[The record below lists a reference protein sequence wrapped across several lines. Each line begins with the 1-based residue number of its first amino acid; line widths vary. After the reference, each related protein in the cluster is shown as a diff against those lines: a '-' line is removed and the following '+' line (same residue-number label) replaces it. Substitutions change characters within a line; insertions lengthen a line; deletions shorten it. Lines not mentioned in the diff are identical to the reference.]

1 MQSGRQLLEMEEIY
15 MKRPVFPLLSKIALI
30 LSGVLFFCHDLI
42 KFLELQNI
50 YIYISGVDAK
60 AISPYLLIPGAFFLI
75 CAGAIFLFLNCRHI
89 ILRILIILLALGL
102 SYGAFYFVIF
112 GLFFSPENTYYEFT
126 SNDQQHTII
135 VGEES
140 WLKPMGCEFYE
151 KTSFCTMKKVGDSG
165 IHKVPFPMKPEDV
178 SFVWK
183 EGSFAFHYGDA
194 DYQVIELEYT
204 D

>member
-1 MQSGRQLLEMEEIY
+1 

-42 KFLELQNI
+42 KFLELQDI
-50 YIYISGVDAK
+50 YIYISGISAK
-60 AISPYLLIPGAFFLI
+60 EITPFLLFPGAFFLI
-75 CAGAIFLFLNCRHI
+75 CAGAISLFLNCRHI
-89 ILRILIILLALGL
+89 ILRILIILLALVIFVA
-102 SYGAFYFVIF
+102 AFYFVIF
-112 GLFFSPENTYYEFT
+112 GLFFSPDNTYYEFT
-126 SNDQQHTII
+126 SDDQQHTII

-151 KTSFCTMKKVGDSG
+151 KTSFCTMKKVGKSKINEMPYPLD
-165 IHKVPFPMKPEDV
+165 PEAV
-178 SFVWK
+178 FVVWK
-183 EGSFAFHYGDA
+183 ENSFAFHYGDA

>member
-1 MQSGRQLLEMEEIY
+1 
-15 MKRPVFPLLSKIALI
+15 MKRMVFPLLSKITLI

-60 AISPYLLIPGAFFLI
+60 AISPYLLISGAFFLI
-75 CAGAIFLFLNCRHI
+75 CAITIFLFQNCRHI
-89 ILRILIILLALGL
+89 VLKILVILLALAV
-102 SYGAFYFVIF
+102 SYGAYVYITLSLFMTSEVI
-112 GLFFSPENTYYEFT
+112 YYEFT

-140 WLKPMGCEFYE
+140 WLKPMGCTFYE
-151 KTSFCTMKKVGDSG
+151 KTSFCTIKEISSSRVNEMPYPLDPGDVT
-165 IHKVPFPMKPEDV
+165 I
-178 SFVWK
+178 VWK
-183 EGSFAFHYGDA
+183 ESTFEFHYGDA

>member
-1 MQSGRQLLEMEEIY
+1 
-15 MKRPVFPLLSKIALI
+15 MKRMVFPLLSKIALI

-75 CAGAIFLFLNCRHI
+75 FAGAIFLFLNCKHI
-89 ILRILIILLALGL
+89 ILRILIVLLALGL

-126 SNDQQHTII
+126 SDNQQHTII
-135 VGEES
+135 VNEKS
-140 WLKPMGCEFYE
+140 WLHSMGCTFYE
-151 KTSFCTMKKVGDSG
+151 KTSFCTMKEVGNSG
-165 IHKVPFPMKPEDV
+165 IHKVPYPMKPEDV

-183 EGSFAFHYGDA
+183 EDSFEFHYGDSE
-194 DYQVIELEYT
+194 DKVIEMEYAK
-204 D
+204 